1 VEEVNDYMKL
11 ELNIET
17 IRELSNDDLEAAAGG
32 MSKITEN
39 LTQSPAC
46 PSGATWFA
54 SCETR
59 QICP

>member
-1 VEEVNDYMKL
+1 MKL

-17 IRELSNDDLEAAAGG
+17 IRELSDDELEVAAGG
-32 MSKITEN
+32 SKITEN

>member
-1 VEEVNDYMKL
+1 MKL

-17 IRELSNDDLEAAAGG
+17 IRDLSDEDLEGAAGG

-54 SCETR
+54 SCETLH
-59 QICP
+59 ICP

>member
-1 VEEVNDYMKL
+1 MKL

-17 IRELSNDDLEAAAGG
+17 VRELSNDELEEAAGG

-54 SCETR
+54 SCETLN
-59 QICP
+59 ICP